1 MSPCG
6 RFGFIRCPKQPNQPN
21 EVNLVRSLWLS
32 LPLYCFSSSTQNT
45 KAWKRKKMIM
55 GRVMR
60 WMMTQTT
67 VPSTSDS
74 MAPACTLCVS
84 NVFIIHMAK
93 LKNMKKVHTFLPC
106 IPEAL
111 FFDDICCYMK
121 KVRTFISPSYA
132 VVHLNL
138 DRQYDTSDC
147 PQLNKSIDFSNIYV
161 YTYLA
166 L

>member
-1 MSPCG
+1 MSVCG

-84 NVFIIHMAK
+84 NVLIIHMAK

-132 VVHLNL
+132 VVQLNL

-147 PQLNKSIDFSNIYV
+147 PQLNKSIDFINIYV
-161 YTYLA
+161 
-166 L
+166 